1 MPPVDA
7 SRLRFCATPDGDT
20 GGLQFHVGSFI
31 EVGDY
36 SLSMVYGLLARAL
49 ALAFASATL
58 LMSLSS
64 TADAQQQQ
72 VYRAA
77 PRLPDF
83 QGQDRS
89 FAAYR
94 TRISDEMRSGPNF
107 AWRYAI
113 IEIGCGT
120 SCRFAYVGDL
130 ATGRVYEFPYG
141 GEEFYMLSLRYNVK
155 DSFVIARWI
164 SDEACMED
172 YLEWDGARFSSL
184 NLRVVGSREA
194 CSA

>member
-1 MPPVDA
+1 MDVCQRVLA
-7 SRLRFCATPDGDT
+7 DT
-20 GGLQFHVGSFI
+20 GGLQFYVGSFI
-31 EVGDY
+31 EVGGY

-49 ALAFASATL
+49 ALGFASATL
-58 LMSLSS
+58 LMTFSS

-72 VYRAA
+72 VYRA
-77 PRLPDF
+77 PPGLPDF
-83 QGQDRS
+83 QGLDRS
-89 FAAYR
+89 FSAYR
-94 TRISDEMRSGPNF
+94 TRISDEMRSGPTF

-155 DSFVIARWI
+155 DSFVVARWI